1 MKLTKIEQVNEFLS
15 IVDSCKGDVTL
26 RSLDGDIFNLKSKL
40 SQYIAIA
47 ALLGQHGDELELFCS
62 DREDEGKFMQFLL
75 RKSQYI
81 INLYS
86 KNCPDTSFSEISG
99 QFLVDSMEFLFSIT
113 GQFYSSCSSLRFLR

>member
-62 DREDEGKFMQFLL
+62 DREDEGKFMQFLMENPSIFIAKTARIL
-75 RKSQYI
+75 RSQKY
-81 INLYS
+81 
-86 KNCPDTSFSEISG
+86 PGSF
-99 QFLVDSMEFLFSIT
+99 
-113 GQFYSSCSSLRFLR
+113 

>member
-47 ALLGQHGDELELFCS
+47 ALLLSLIH
-62 DREDEGKFMQFLL
+62 
-75 RKSQYI
+75 I
-81 INLYS
+81 
-86 KNCPDTSFSEISG
+86 SEP
-99 QFLVDSMEFLFSIT
+99 T
-113 GQFYSSCSSLRFLR
+113 RPY